1 MESEEII
8 GKLWKRIDECLDD
21 GNGLSCLRRLVNNA
35 NTLTNYLESLGMLT
49 EANKA
54 LYSIQ
59 SANKKINL
67 GSHSR
72 SVDNA
77 LVFIFLKMLTTIPS
91 RTKAYKLGLI
101 DKDGRLIKQPVTKEE
116 NDSISN
122 LDLLMFKIRK
132 WLSSRL
138 QYLSTVSWIKGAGN
152 NVRLQNYFANTD
164 VVSKQYQVQR
174 INADLERILN
184 KG

>member
-1 MESEEII
+1 MESDIEEKI
-8 GKLWKRIDECLDD
+8 WKRIDECLDD
-21 GNGLSCLRRLVNNA
+21 ENGLSCLRRLVNNA
-35 NTLTNYLESLGMLT
+35 NMLSSYYESEGMIT

-54 LYSIQ
+54 LYSIK
-59 SANKKINL
+59 SMNKKITL
-67 GSHSR
+67 GSHNR

-77 LVFIFLKMLTTIPS
+77 LVFVFLKMLTTIPT

-101 DKDGRLIKQPVTKEE
+101 DKDGRLIKQPTTKEE

-132 WLSSRL
+132 WLAARI
-138 QYLSTVSWIKGAGN
+138 QYLSPVSWIKSAGN
-152 NVRLQNYFANTD
+152 NVRLQNYFSNTD

-174 INADLERILN
+174 LNADLERILS